1 MSASGIGG
9 LPTLWLGVTVAAY
22 AGSLWLQARAG
33 RNPLVNPVLIS
44 IAIVA
49 IVIVASPTDYA
60 EYFAS
65 VWPLQLALGPAVVAL
80 AVPLYRQLSGVRAAL
95 PAILISV
102 VIGGII
108 ACMTAFFLARGLGAP
123 DALAL
128 SLAPRSVT
136 TPVAIEIAAL
146 TGGLPAL
153 TAVAVIAGGILGAVL
168 GDRVLDL
175 VRVHDQRAR
184 GLAIGC
190 ASHAIGTA
198 RQLEQSKVAG
208 AYGGLALSL
217 NAIATAL
224 YLPLVLRWLVSG

>member
-1 MSASGIGG
+1 MNASGLSAS
-9 LPTLWLGVTVAAY
+9 PTLWLGVTVAAY
-22 AGSLWLQARAG
+22 VCSLWLQGRAG
-33 RNPLVNPVLIS
+33 RSPLVNPVLIS

-49 IVIVASPTDYA
+49 ILIVISATDYPD
-60 EYFAS
+60 YFAS
-65 VWPLQLALGPAVVAL
+65 VRPLHLALGPAVVAL
-80 AVPLYRQLSGVRAAL
+80 AVPLYRQLSSIRAAL
-95 PAILISV
+95 PAVLISV
-102 VIGGII
+102 VIGGVT
-108 ACMTAFFLARGLGAP
+108 ACATAFFLARGLGAP

-128 SLAPRSVT
+128 SVAPRAVT

-153 TAVAVIAGGILGAVL
+153 TAVAVIAGGIFGAVL

-175 VRVHDQRAR
+175 VRVRDQRAR

-198 RQLEQSKVAG
+198 RQLEHSKVAG

-217 NAIATAL
+217 NAIATAI
-224 YLPLVLRWLVSG
+224 YLPLVLRWLVPL